1 MLLCCI
7 SQLRNRYW
15 NQESAD
21 HFNAI
26 KPIISNNNNN
36 NRVWLCPQRL
46 NQKKSRSSWKSSKSQ
61 QEEQRGQINRRM
73 LFSSLPRVLIS
84 YVNKTG
90 FCIFVG
96 FNTIRA
102 VCPAQRVVLGLDS
115 DTSDP
120 QSFPKHCMLLHATK
134 MCLQPPSA
142 AGRHRPAPLHASLSP
157 KSPVV
162 TMCDICH
169 RLRSPVWWRLFWSR
183 HLRVCTYSKP
193 CNLCKRKKKILQ
205 TIVKRLFACHS
216 FY

>member
-1 MLLCCI
+1 M
-7 SQLRNRYW
+7 
-15 NQESAD
+15 
-21 HFNAI
+21 
-26 KPIISNNNNN
+26 
-36 NRVWLCPQRL
+36 WLCPQRL
-46 NQKKSRSSWKSSKSQ
+46 NRKKKPILMEKF
-61 QEEQRGQINRRM
+61 QITTRRTTRRM

-84 YVNKTG
+84 YVNKTD
-90 FCIFVG
+90 CIFDG
-96 FNTIRA
+96 FNTTRA

-120 QSFPKHCMLLHATK
+120 QSFPKHCMLIHATK

-162 TMCDICH
+162 TMCDIWRC
-169 RLRSPVWWRLFWSR
+169 LRSPAWWRLFWSC

-205 TIVKRLFACHS
+205 RLFACHL